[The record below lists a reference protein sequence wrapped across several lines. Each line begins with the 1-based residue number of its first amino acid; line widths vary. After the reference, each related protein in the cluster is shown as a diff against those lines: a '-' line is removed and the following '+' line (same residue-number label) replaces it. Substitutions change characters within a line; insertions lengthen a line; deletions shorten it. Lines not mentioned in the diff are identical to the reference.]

1 MGAALQGVQEL
12 PLVLGWQRDTLLVTT
27 DSVNVL
33 LLDTRG

>member
-1 MGAALQGVQEL
+1 MGAALEL

-27 DSVNVL
+27 DSVSV